1 MALFHSK
8 NSFLKNAGT
17 IGEFLGVNNLPRM
30 PKGIYDEDFTVTA
43 EFHNR
48 PDILALKLYGSTAL
62 WWVFALRNPDTIK
75 DPIRDFKSGTQ
86 IKLPSMESVK
96 AVTGG

>member
-1 MALFHSK
+1 MARFHSK
-8 NSFLKNAGT
+8 NSFLQNANT
-17 IGEFLGVNNLPRM
+17 MGEFLDVNSLPAM
-30 PKGIYDEDFTVTA
+30 QKGMYDEDFLISP

-75 DPIRDFKSGTQ
+75 DPIRDFKSGTE
-86 IKLPSMESVK
+86 IKLPSMESVR